1 MLSLQQAKP
10 GQDQQQPELQGD
22 PELAERFEIHA
33 QSIAQPI
40 RYTGFQEPSIER
52 KPMKKPKQRKPHNL
66 NALLERQVL
75 LYGLRDFRY
84 GQLLSPNES
93 DELAQEIGSQDLKG
107 WTLRSVL
114 GSDEVDWFRDMRD
127 SQLLITARTI
137 TPHRHLVVLSL
148 QLHGVQFRWAI
159 PLWELGARDWL
170 AQMAKERCI
179 KWVLQSVESDEG
191 AIQFIHSIDDDTA
204 QILAQLLADAATI
217 QEDPQSSFHNMVQAG
232 LLVMVD
238 EPEVYGTGD
247 EPTEDIRIFMMARQQ
262 NAHDIV
268 MLFHR
273 VSDDAQV
280 EMGQCLT
287 NFLAGAG

>member
-1 MLSLQQAKP
+1 
-10 GQDQQQPELQGD
+10 
-22 PELAERFEIHA
+22 
-33 QSIAQPI
+33 
-40 RYTGFQEPSIER
+40 
-52 KPMKKPKQRKPHNL
+52 MKKPKKRKPHKL
-66 NALLERQVL
+66 DAMLERQVL

-93 DELAQEIGSQDLKG
+93 AEVAQEIGSKDLDG

-114 GSDEVDWFRDMRD
+114 GSEEVDWFRDMHG

-179 KWVLQSVESDEG
+179 KWVLQSVEGDQW

-204 QILAQLLADAATI
+204 QILVQLLEDMQPI
-217 QEDPQSSFHNMVQAG
+217 QEDPETSFHHMVQAG
-232 LLVMVD
+232 MLVMLD
-238 EPEVYGTGD
+238 EPEVYGTED
-247 EPTEDIRIFMMARQQ
+247 EPTEDMRIFMMARQQ

-280 EMGQCLT
+280 EMGKCLT
-287 NFLAGAG
+287 NFLVGAGSI